1 MSVHASSHKA
11 FMWMTVRESWSRR
24 RRVVGKA
31 EFTMEGANLRYVVTS
46 LKRAQCK
53 TKYLYEKVY
62 CARGEMENRIKE
74 CQLDLYADRTSTTTM
89 RANQLACGL
98 RRALTCCS
106 VACVASRCITPSS
119 PRQRAALFAS
129 NCST

>member
-46 LKRAQCK
+46 LKRVQCK

-62 CARGEMENRIKE
+62 CAPRRDGEP
-74 CQLDLYADRTSTTTM
+74 
-89 RANQLACGL
+89 NQGMPA
-98 RRALTCCS
+98 
-106 VACVASRCITPSS
+106 
-119 PRQRAALFAS
+119 
-129 NCST
+129 